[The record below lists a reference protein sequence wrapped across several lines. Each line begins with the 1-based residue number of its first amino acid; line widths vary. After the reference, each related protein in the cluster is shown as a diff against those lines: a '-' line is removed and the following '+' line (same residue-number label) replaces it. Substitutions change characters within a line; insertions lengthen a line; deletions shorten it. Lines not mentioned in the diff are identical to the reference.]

1 MAQEC
6 GRKPGEVSGVP
17 GANRYSPAP
26 ASVKA
31 AAATERNPCLD
42 SGEVES
48 RRDSLNGERK
58 EAQSLVQTAGMSR
71 RGRDNPVSHN
81 DLELSRICNICRP
94 WGASHCKADPN
105 KGFL

>member
-1 MAQEC
+1 M
-6 GRKPGEVSGVP
+6 RV
-17 GANRYSPAP
+17 
-26 ASVKA
+26 
-31 AAATERNPCLD
+31 AATAERNPCLD
-42 SGEVES
+42 SGEIDS

-58 EAQSLVQTAGMSR
+58 EAQSLVQTTGMSR

-94 WGASHCKADPN
+94 WGTSDYKADPN